1 MKFSPQQVLLDE
13 PFSLVGKLPATV
25 LELNDPAIKAT
36 SDISV
41 NLLVNRVEENFL
53 VTGEL
58 QTVLKLLCGRCAD
71 WMDWPIHVKDFTVD
85 LEAPHPSSIDL
96 TSFIREDIL
105 LQLPFNA
112 VCRLDKDYRCPFSGK
127 HYPPDT
133 KPPTAIIGK
142 EVWNALDKLKIKE

>member
-1 MKFSPQQVLLDE
+1 VKFQPQQISVDE
-13 PFSLVGKLPATV
+13 PYSLVGKLPPES
-25 LELNDPAIKAT
+25 LELSDPAIKTGSEIEANLT
-36 SDISV
+36 VARIEQ
-41 NLLVNRVEENFL
+41 NLLV
-53 VTGEL
+53 TGQLKTTLNL
-58 QTVLKLLCGRCAD
+58 QCGRCLD
-71 WMDWPIHVKDFTVD
+71 WMEWPIHVKDFTVEF
-85 LEAPHPSSIDL
+85 EAPHPQSIDL

-133 KPPTAIIGK
+133 KPPSAIIGK